1 MYFYFTRPLLLLL
14 VLTPVNLGTSDPP
27 ASASNAELLQP
38 HTPVSSLCAAEAG
51 LRGLMHLRRVTSPAP
66 TFVL

>member
-38 HTPVSSLCAAEAG
+38 LTPVSRLCAAEAG

-66 TFVL
+66 TYVL